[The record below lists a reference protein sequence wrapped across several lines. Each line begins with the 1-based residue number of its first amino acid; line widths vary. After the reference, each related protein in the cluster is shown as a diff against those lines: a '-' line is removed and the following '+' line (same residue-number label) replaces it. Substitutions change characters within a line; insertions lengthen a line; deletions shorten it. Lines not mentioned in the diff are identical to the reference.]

1 MTLLT
6 AQHTRQKCVVMVR
19 CLEYGFVENG
29 WFCLRG
35 KEELCKKKARFF
47 AWGANRLL
55 RAVIRQSYFAENIV
69 ELMLLFMVALGFPG
83 PGFNQNIE

>member
-6 AQHTRQKCVVMVR
+6 AQRTRQKCVVMFR

-35 KEELCKKKARFF
+35 KEELCKKKTRFF
-47 AWGANRLL
+47 RLSCEPAAANSD
-55 RAVIRQSYFAENIV
+55 QAE
-69 ELMLLFMVALGFPG
+69 LFC
-83 PGFNQNIE
+83 